1 MGDTDYQTREDGS
14 EGSEDVVD
22 LHPVVVD
29 NAEGAAKGVL
39 RVLTLTHF
47 EVAGNPA
54 DKTAS
59 LGEALVVDVLDEL
72 EAPRVQ
78 EPRLKSLGHF
88 PFFF

>member
-1 MGDTDYQTREDGS
+1 M
-14 EGSEDVVD
+14 VD

-29 NAEGAAKGVL
+29 NAESAAKGML
-39 RVLTLTHF
+39 RVLTLTHL
-47 EVAGNPA
+47 EVAGNLA

-59 LGEALVVDVLDEL
+59 LGKTLVVDVLDKL

-88 PFFF
+88 PFFLNT